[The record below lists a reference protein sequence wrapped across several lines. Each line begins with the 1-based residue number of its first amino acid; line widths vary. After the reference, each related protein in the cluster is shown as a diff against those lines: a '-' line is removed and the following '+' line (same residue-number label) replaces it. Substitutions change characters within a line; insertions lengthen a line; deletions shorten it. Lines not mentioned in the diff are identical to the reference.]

1 MNLFINDLVQFR
13 LMGYTFKFYVFF
25 LLRTTIDDSS
35 KYLIQL
41 TQYYHMSKIN
51 KIDSFNNIDIIF

>member
-1 MNLFINDLVQFR
+1 
-13 LMGYTFKFYVFF
+13 MGYTFKFYVFF
-25 LLRTTIDDSS
+25 LLRTIILYYDSS